1 MNIEALGQRPSQPN
15 GVHGRPAE
23 ALRAADA
30 RPDDLWKVETH
41 RQEYASIMS
50 ALWQSLF
57 TLAGVVVGIA
67 GTYLVQA
74 RIDRVKWQHERDV
87 RWDVHRMETYARY
100 GNAVKRVIML
110 ASRLGDHRVL
120 NGALDPVPVEDLK
133 VQLAAAQIARAE
145 LWEEV
150 RLLGDPATVA
160 AARRWHRSSWELDRF
175 ARGGKSGVHAWL
187 AAKGEARDAREEFH
201 RAARADL
208 GVLGELPAGP
218 EDDNVIDLDIAS

>member
-1 MNIEALGQRPSQPN
+1 
-15 GVHGRPAE
+15 
-23 ALRAADA
+23 
-30 RPDDLWKVETH
+30 
-41 RQEYASIMS
+41 MS
-50 ALWQSLF
+50 VLWQSLG

-67 GTYLVQA
+67 GTYVLQA
-74 RIDRVKWQHERDV
+74 RSDRAKWRHERDV

-110 ASRLGDHRVL
+110 ASRLGDHRIL
-120 NGALDPVPVEDLK
+120 DRALDPVPVEDLK
-133 VQLAAAQIARAE
+133 AQLSTAQIARAE

-150 RLLGDPATVA
+150 RLLGDPATVG

-175 ARGGKSGVHAWL
+175 ARGNKSGVEAWL
-187 AAKGEARDAREEFH
+187 AAKAEAREAREEFH

-218 EDDNVIDLDIAS
+218 EDDAVLDLEVASWSDENPHPTPLLTDG